1 MKVVI
6 DTNVLVSAIYWGGI
20 PLKVL
25 DKCLEHPYEI
35 IISEEIWQEY
45 CNVIRLLEEK
55 YLPGEGT
62 LARLDYLA
70 RVSTMVETVESG
82 PITSDPD
89 DDIFFEA
96 ALSSGAK
103 AIISGDKHLLDKHLF
118 KDISVLKPRDFLK
131 RADTRC

>member
-55 YLPGEGT
+55 YLPDEGT
-62 LARLDYLA
+62 LARLDYLN
-70 RVSTMVETVESG
+70 RVSTMVETVKSG

>member
-25 DKCLEHPYEI
+25 DKCLQHPYEI

-45 CNVIRLLEEK
+45 CNVIRLLEER

-103 AIISGDKHLLDKHLF
+103 AIISGDKHLFDKHLF

>member
-45 CNVIRLLEEK
+45 CNVIHLLEER

-131 RADTRC
+131 RADTRY

>member
-70 RVSTMVETVESG
+70 RASTMVETVKSG
-82 PITSDPD
+82 PITSDAN

-118 KDISVLKPRDFLK
+118 KDISVLKPRNFLK

>member
-82 PITSDPD
+82 PITSDSD

>member
-45 CNVIRLLEEK
+45 CNVIRLLEER

-96 ALSSGAK
+96 ALSSGAGRPCIRGWSQ
-103 AIISGDKHLLDKHLF
+103 ASLAARPCIRGWSQASLAARPCIRG
-118 KDISVLKPRDFLK
+118 
-131 RADTRC
+131 

>member
-6 DTNVLVSAIYWGGI
+6 DTNVLVSAIYWDGI

-55 YLPGEGT
+55 YLPDEGT
-62 LARLDYLA
+62 LARLDYLD
-70 RVSTMVETVESG
+70 RVSTMVETVKSG

>member
-6 DTNVLVSAIYWGGI
+6 DTNVLVSTIYWDGI

-35 IISEEIWQEY
+35 IISKEIWQEY
-45 CNVIRLLEEK
+45 CNVIRLLEER

-82 PITSDPD
+82 PITSDPN

-103 AIISGDKHLLDKHLF
+103 AIISGDKHLLDKHSF

-131 RADTRC
+131 KADTRC